1 MTHRSDAEAV
11 LLFWFGPPSVRGRRD
26 ARWFGKD
33 DAFDR
38 ECRTRFL
45 PLHERA
51 AAGELDSWKDQAAD
65 CLALILLLDQLPRNM
80 FRGTPR
86 AFATDSLA
94 LEAARRAIAQRF
106 DKDMLPVERMFLY
119 LPFEHSENLA
129 DQVLACELTKPLEAF
144 AETEDAYRYA
154 LAHRRIIERFGRFPH
169 RNAIL
174 ARDSTPEETEFLKQP
189 GSGF

>member
-1 MTHRSDAEAV
+1 MADQSGAQQV
-11 LLFWFGPPSVRGRRD
+11 LLFWFGPPPTRGRRD
-26 ARWFGKD
+26 ARWFGKN

-51 AAGELDSWKDQAAD
+51 AAGELDSWKEEAAK
-65 CLALILLLDQLPRNM
+65 CLALVLLLDQFPRNM

-86 AFATDSLA
+86 AFATDARA
-94 LEAARRAIAQRF
+94 LKAARHALGQGF
-106 DKDMLPVERMFLY
+106 DKGMLPVERMLLY
-119 LPFEHSENLA
+119 LPFEHSETLA
-129 DQVLACELTKPLEAF
+129 DQVLACELTQPLEAF
-144 AETEDAYRYA
+144 PDTEDAYRYA
-154 LAHRRIIERFGRFPH
+154 VAHHGIIERFGRFPH

-174 ARDSTPEETEFLKQP
+174 GRDSTPEETEFLKQP

>member
-1 MTHRSDAEAV
+1 MVDQSGAQEV
-11 LLFWFGPPSVRGRRD
+11 LLFWFGPPSLRGRRD
-26 ARWFGKD
+26 ARWFGKN

-51 AAGELDSWKDQAAD
+51 AAGELDRWKAEAAD
-65 CLALILLLDQLPRNM
+65 CLAFVLLLDQFPRNM

-86 AFATDSLA
+86 AFATDVHA
-94 LEAARRAIAQRF
+94 LKAARHALGQGF
-106 DKDMLPVERMFLY
+106 DKGMLPVERMFLY
-119 LPFEHSENLA
+119 LPFEHSESLA
-129 DQVLACELTKPLEAF
+129 DQVLACELTQPLKAF
-144 AETEDAYRYA
+144 PETADAHRYA
-154 LAHRRIIERFGRFPH
+154 VAHHRIIERFGRFPH

-174 ARDSTPEETEFLKQP
+174 GRDSTPEETEFLKQP